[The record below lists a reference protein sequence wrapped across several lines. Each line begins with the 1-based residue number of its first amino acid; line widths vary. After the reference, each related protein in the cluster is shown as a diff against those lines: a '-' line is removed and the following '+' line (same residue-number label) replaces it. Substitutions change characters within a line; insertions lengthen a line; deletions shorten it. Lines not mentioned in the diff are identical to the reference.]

1 MSFIENFTSKLDDN
15 AKKLKKGDKVSVFPS
30 LPLYDVQKIPHDW
43 LETYKI
49 VFFFNLQNWLEPYK
63 KSTVA
68 YLVCHT
74 ENKVVLPDDI
84 VKYKQNK

>member
-1 MSFIENFTSKLDDN
+1 MKDSGFMVKKYGDCRFTVTVTELEFKDSASALISFIENFTSKLDDN
-15 AKKLKKGDKVSVFPS
+15 AKKLKKGDK
-30 LPLYDVQKIPHDW
+30 D
-43 LETYKI
+43 
-49 VFFFNLQNWLEPYK
+49 WLEPYK